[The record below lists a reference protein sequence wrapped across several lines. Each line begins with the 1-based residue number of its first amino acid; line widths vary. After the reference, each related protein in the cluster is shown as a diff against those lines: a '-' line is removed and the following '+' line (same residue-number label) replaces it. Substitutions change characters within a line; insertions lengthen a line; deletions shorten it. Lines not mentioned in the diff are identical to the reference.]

1 MKTEPGRRFE
11 PAGDPLERIFA
22 GGASA
27 LTLVRTMG
35 IGRWLRMEREA
46 LAQTV
51 KVTAAC
57 ALAWWLAAYVLK
69 VDLPVLAPIGVLL
82 TVSATAY
89 STVVRGAQQILAVI
103 VGVAAA
109 TAFIW
114 LIGPNLGTLAVLVVA
129 GLVLTRLL
137 NLPAQNVQ
145 IPITALLV
153 FALGSTY
160 GFARLADVLLGAAI
174 GIAAN
179 LLVLPPRFV
188 DHAGKELCGL
198 SGELSNLAEDM
209 AEGLRGEWDHEQAAE
224 WLDRARTLSQR
235 LEDTEE
241 AAEQAAESVRLSL
254 RRRRYDRRLR
264 QVAEAAT
271 CLDHACHQLRGV
283 ARGLVDLVAGVRG
296 LPGERGA
303 DLPEPLADEL
313 SALSRIFRHFGML
326 QVSPGSREDMEDLR
340 AALDDGE
347 RQHRRMAGTI
357 HRTSH
362 PELRFLQGALLDDCA
377 RIRHEFDP
385 DDGPHRAAF
394 PTPDRPAH
402 PAATTSD

>member
-1 MKTEPGRRFE
+1 MEGETGHGREVPGS
-11 PAGDPLERIFA
+11 PLERIVS
-22 GGASA
+22 GGAAA
-27 LTLVRTMG
+27 LARVRSMG
-35 IGRWLRMEREA
+35 FGRWLRMEREA
-46 LAQTV
+46 LAQTI

-57 ALAWWLAAYVLK
+57 AVAWWLAAYVLK
-69 VDLPVLAPIGVLL
+69 VDLPVLVPIGVLL

-89 STVVRGAQQILAVI
+89 STLVRGGQQILAVV
-103 VGVAAA
+103 VGVGAA
-109 TAFIW
+109 TALIW
-114 LIGPNLGTLAVLVVA
+114 LIGANAWTLAVLVVA

-160 GFARLADVLLGAAI
+160 GFARLWDVLLGAGI

-188 DHAGKELCGL
+188 DKAGRELCGL
-198 SGELSNLAEDM
+198 SGELADLAEDM
-209 AEGLRGEWDHEQAAE
+209 SRGLRGDWGKDEARD
-224 WLDRARTLSQR
+224 WLERARGLSQR
-235 LEDTEE
+235 LEDTEQ
-241 AAEQAAESVRLSL
+241 AADQAAESVRLSP

-271 CLDHACHQLRGV
+271 CLDHACHQLRGI
-283 ARGLVDLVAGVRG
+283 ARGLMDLVAGVRG
-296 LPGERGA
+296 LPGQRGA

-313 SALSRIFRHFGML
+313 AALARVFRDFGML
-326 QVSPGSREDMEDLR
+326 QIGNGRREDMEDLC

-347 RQHRRMAGTI
+347 RQQRRLATAF
-357 HRTSH
+357 HQTRH
-362 PELRFLQGALLDDCA
+362 AELRSLQGALLDDCA

-385 DDGPHRAAF
+385 DTGPHKAAF
-394 PTPDRPAH
+394 PRQD
-402 PAATTSD
+402 

>member
-1 MKTEPGRRFE
+1 MPGS
-11 PAGDPLERIFA
+11 PLERIVS
-22 GGASA
+22 GGAAA
-27 LTLVRTMG
+27 LARVRSMG
-35 IGRWLRMEREA
+35 FGRWLRMEREA
-46 LAQTV
+46 LAQTI

-57 ALAWWLAAYVLK
+57 AVAWWLAAYVLK
-69 VDLPVLAPIGVLL
+69 VDLPVLVPIGVLL

-89 STVVRGAQQILAVI
+89 STLVRGGQQILAVV
-103 VGVAAA
+103 VGVGAA
-109 TAFIW
+109 TALIW
-114 LIGPNLGTLAVLVVA
+114 LIGANAWTLAVLVVA

-160 GFARLADVLLGAAI
+160 GFARLWDVLLGAGI

-188 DHAGKELCGL
+188 DKAGRELCGL
-198 SGELSNLAEDM
+198 SGELADLAEDM
-209 AEGLRGEWDHEQAAE
+209 SRGLRGDWGKDEARD
-224 WLDRARTLSQR
+224 WLERARGLSQR
-235 LEDTEE
+235 LEDTEQ
-241 AAEQAAESVRLSL
+241 AADQAAESVRLSP

-271 CLDHACHQLRGV
+271 CLDHACHQLRGI
-283 ARGLVDLVAGVRG
+283 ARGLMDLVAGVRG
-296 LPGERGA
+296 LPGQRGA

-313 SALSRIFRHFGML
+313 AALARVFRDFGML
-326 QVSPGSREDMEDLR
+326 QIGNGRREDMEDLC

-347 RQHRRMAGTI
+347 RQQRRLATAF
-357 HRTSH
+357 HQTRH
-362 PELRFLQGALLDDCA
+362 AELRSLQGALLDDCA

-385 DDGPHRAAF
+385 DTGPHKAAF
-394 PTPDRPAH
+394 PRQD
-402 PAATTSD
+402 

>member
-1 MKTEPGRRFE
+1 METETGRGRAA
-11 PAGDPLERIFA
+11 AGSPLERIVS

-27 LTLVRTMG
+27 LAMVRSMG
-35 IGRWLRMEREA
+35 VGRWLRMEREA

-51 KVTAAC
+51 KVTGAC
-57 ALAWWLAAYVLK
+57 ALGWWLAAYVLK
-69 VDLPVLAPIGVLL
+69 VDLPVLVPVGVLL

-89 STVVRGAQQILAVI
+89 STLVRGAQQILAVV
-103 VGVAAA
+103 VGVGAA
-109 TAFIW
+109 TVLIW
-114 LIGPNLGTLAVLVVA
+114 LIGANAVTLAVLVVA

-160 GFARLADVLLGAAI
+160 GFERLSDVLLGAGI

-188 DHAGKELCGL
+188 DKAGKELCGL
-198 SGELSNLAEDM
+198 SAELADLAEEMSRGLKGRWTQDM
-209 AEGLRGEWDHEQAAE
+209 ARD
-224 WLDRARTLSQR
+224 WLERARSLSQR
-235 LEDTEE
+235 LEDTES
-241 AAEQAAESVRLSL
+241 AADQAAESVRLSP

-271 CLDHACHQLRGV
+271 CLDHACHQLRSL
-283 ARGLVDLVAGVRG
+283 ARGLLDLVSGVRG

-303 DLPEPLADEL
+303 DLPRPLADEL
-313 SALSRIFRHFGML
+313 AALGRAFRDFGML
-326 QVSPGSREDMEDLR
+326 QVGGGRREDLEDLC
-340 AALDDGE
+340 AALDEGE
-347 RQHRRMAGTI
+347 NQQRRLVMEFRQTRQA
-357 HRTSH
+357 
-362 PELRFLQGALLDDCA
+362 ELSLLQGSLLDDCA

-385 DDGPHRAAF
+385 DTGPHRAAF
-394 PTPDRPAH
+394 PGRD
-402 PAATTSD
+402 

>member
-1 MKTEPGRRFE
+1 METDTGRGRE
-11 PAGDPLERIFA
+11 VAGSPLERVVS
-22 GGASA
+22 GGAAA
-27 LTLVRTMG
+27 LSRVRSMG
-35 IGRWLRMEREA
+35 VGRWLRMEREA

-51 KVTAAC
+51 KVTVAC
-57 ALAWWLAAYVLK
+57 SVAWWLAAYVLK
-69 VDLPVLAPIGVLL
+69 VDLPVLVPIGVLL

-89 STVVRGAQQILAVI
+89 STLVRGGQQILAVVAG
-103 VGVAAA
+103 VGAA
-109 TAFIW
+109 TVLIW
-114 LIGPNLGTLAVLVVA
+114 LIGANVVTLAVLVVA

-179 LLVLPPRFV
+179 LLVMPPRYV
-188 DHAGKELCGL
+188 DKAGKELCGL
-198 SGELSNLAEDM
+198 SAELADLAEDM
-209 AEGLRGEWDHEQAAE
+209 SHGLRGDWDRDMAGD
-224 WLDRARTLSQR
+224 WLERARALSQR

-241 AAEQAAESVRLSL
+241 AADQAAESVRLSL

-264 QVAEAAT
+264 QLAEAAT
-271 CLDHACHQLRGV
+271 ALDHACHQLRGI
-283 ARGLVDLVAGVRG
+283 ARGLVDLIAGVRG

-313 SALSRIFRHFGML
+313 AALSRVFRDFGML
-326 QVSPGSREDMEDLR
+326 QVGRGRSEDLEDLY

-347 RQHRRMAGTI
+347 HQQQRLAMAF
-357 HRTSH
+357 H
-362 PELRFLQGALLDDCA
+362 PTRHTELRSLQGALLDDCA

-385 DDGPHRAAF
+385 DTGPHRAAF
-394 PTPDRPAH
+394 PRQD
-402 PAATTSD
+402 

>member
-1 MKTEPGRRFE
+1 MDMEGETGRGRE
-11 PAGDPLERIFA
+11 VVGSPLERIVS
-22 GGASA
+22 GGAAA
-27 LTLVRTMG
+27 LARAHSMG
-35 IGRWLRMEREA
+35 LGRWLRMEREA

-51 KVTAAC
+51 KVTVAC

-69 VDLPVLAPIGVLL
+69 VDLPVLVPIGVLL

-89 STVVRGAQQILAVI
+89 STLVRGGQQILAVV
-103 VGVAAA
+103 VGVGAA
-109 TAFIW
+109 TALIW
-114 LIGPNLGTLAVLVVA
+114 LIGANVVTLAVLVVA

-153 FALGSTY
+153 LALGSTY

-188 DHAGKELCGL
+188 DKAGKELCGL
-198 SGELSNLAEDM
+198 SAELADLAEDM
-209 AEGLRGEWDHEQAAE
+209 SKGLRGDWDREMAGD
-224 WLDRARTLSQR
+224 WLDRARALSQR
-235 LEDTEE
+235 LEDTEQ
-241 AAEQAAESVRLSL
+241 AADQAAESVRLSL

-271 CLDHACHQLRGV
+271 CLDHACHQLRGI

-296 LPGERGA
+296 LPGARGA

-313 SALSRIFRHFGML
+313 AALSRVFRDFGML
-326 QVSPGSREDMEDLR
+326 QVGHGRREDLDDLC

-347 RQHRRMAGTI
+347 RQQRRLATEF
-357 HRTSH
+357 HHTRHT
-362 PELRFLQGALLDDCA
+362 ELRSLQGALLDDCA

-385 DDGPHRAAF
+385 DTGPHRAAF
-394 PTPDRPAH
+394 PRQD
-402 PAATTSD
+402 